1 MMNVIINA
9 DDLGLSQEVNE
20 ATFDLMSKR
29 IVTSATIMAN
39 GPAVLSA
46 IEGSKR
52 FPACSFGVHL
62 NLTEFRPLSRNEGL
76 KELLDENGEF
86 SGVLEQAP
94 GSINKSSA
102 LLSSMADEWCHQI
115 DFLQKAGVQ
124 VSHFDSHQHVH
135 TIPFVFPVLKYLQA
149 KYGIRRVRSTRNVYK
164 AGGGGPSTVMLWA
177 KRVYRFSLRHFY
189 ATRTTHAFMDF
200 STFYERVVVGRQA
213 WPSAEVMVHPG
224 SSVDC
229 EENCLVH
236 SDWVGRLGGTVRLIS
251 YSDL

>member
-29 IVTSATIMAN
+29 IATSATIMAN
-39 GPAVLSA
+39 GPSVLSA

-76 KELLDENGEF
+76 KELLGEDGTF
-86 SGVLEQAP
+86 SGVLEQVP
-94 GSINKSSA
+94 GSIKKTRA
-102 LLSSMADEWCHQI
+102 LLFAMADEWCHQI
-115 DFLQKAGVQ
+115 DFLQKAGVK
-124 VSHFDSHQHVH
+124 VSHLDSHQHVH
-135 TIPFVFPVLKYLQA
+135 TIPFVFPVLKYVQA
-149 KYGIRRVRSTRNVYK
+149 KYGIRRVRATRNVYR
-164 AGGGGPSTVMLWA
+164 AGDGPSPVMLWA
-177 KRVYRFSLRHFY
+177 KRAYRFSLRHFY
-189 ATRTTHAFMDF
+189 TTRMTHVFMDF
-200 STFYERVVVGRQA
+200 STFYERAVVGQQE
-213 WPSAEVMVHPG
+213 WPSVEVMVHPG

-229 EENCLVH
+229 EENRLVR
-236 SDWVGRLGGTVRLIS
+236 SDWPDRLVGPVRLIS

>member
-1 MMNVIINA
+1 MNVIVNA
-9 DDLGLSQEVNE
+9 DDLGMSRDVNE

-39 GPAVLSA
+39 GPLVLSA

-62 NLTEFRPLSRNEGL
+62 NLTEFRPLSRSEGL
-76 KELLDENGEF
+76 KELLGEDGEF

-94 GSINKSSA
+94 GSIKKTRK
-102 LLSSMADEWCHQI
+102 LLSAMADEWCHQI
-115 DFLQKAGVQ
+115 DFLQKAGVK
-124 VSHFDSHQHVH
+124 VSHLDSHQHVH
-135 TIPFVFPVLKYLQA
+135 TIPFVFPVLKYIQA
-149 KYGIRRVRSTRNVYK
+149 KYGIRRVRVTRNVYK
-164 AGGGGPSTVMLWA
+164 AGGSPSQVMLWA
-177 KRVYRFSLRHFY
+177 KRAYQFSLRHFY
-189 ATRTTHAFMDF
+189 TTRTTHVFMDF
-200 STFYERVVVGRQA
+200 LTFYERAVVGQQE

-229 EENCLVH
+229 EENRLVH
-236 SDWVGRLGGTVRLIS
+236 SDWPDRLGGPVRFIS